1 MRRPLGLADDSD
13 FYERLARHARVP
25 YRVLDPRP
33 GDREDPVDHRAAAL
47 IGWPTARAFGIVPV
61 AVEANR
67 LVVAVSD
74 PFALESLHVVRE
86 LTRREVTAVLAS
98 PGAIVRAQDRVYGP
112 RPKRPVA
119 VPDKAGARH
128 RTGPEETSE
137 EDRLRAARLARHA
150 GLEFVTLDDVDPDAG
165 RALPEPVCRHL
176 RLLPLAREANRVTIA
191 VADPSDEVA
200 PRVVYALT
208 GDIPRVVVATPGDIE
223 RAISRVFAPESEGH
237 TSE

>member
-1 MRRPLGLADDSD
+1 MRGPLGLADDAD
-13 FYERLARHARVP
+13 FYERLARHAGVL
-25 YRVLDPRP
+25 YRVLDPQP

-74 PFALESLHVVRE
+74 PFAREPLHVVRE

-98 PGAIVRAQDRVYGP
+98 PAAIVRAQDRVYGP
-112 RPKRPVA
+112 RPSGSPGPVSGTVPKTRPPQA
-119 VPDKAGARH
+119 
-128 RTGPEETSE
+128 SE
-137 EDRLRAARLARHA
+137 EERRRAERLARHA
-150 GLEFVTLDDVDPDAG
+150 GLEFVTLDDVDQETA
-165 RALPEPVCRHL
+165 RSLPEAVCRHL
-176 RLLPLAREANRVTIA
+176 RVLPLARDPNRMTIA
-191 VADPSDEVA
+191 IADPRDEVA

-208 GDIPRVVVATPGDIE
+208 GDIPRVVVAAPADIE
-223 RAISRVFAPESEGH
+223 RAIARVFAPETEGH

>member
-1 MRRPLGLADDSD
+1 MRGPIGLADDAD
-13 FYERLARHARVP
+13 FYERLARHAGVP

-47 IGWPTARAFGIVPV
+47 IGWPTARAFGVVPV

-98 PGAIVRAQDRVYGP
+98 PRAIARAQDRAYGP
-112 RPKRPVA
+112 RPHGSPGRVPGTVPRTRP
-119 VPDKAGARH
+119 P
-128 RTGPEETSE
+128 ETSE
-137 EDRLRAARLARHA
+137 EERRRTERLARHA
-150 GLEFVTLDDVDPDAG
+150 GLEFVTLDEVDRGAA
-165 RALPEPVCRHL
+165 RSLPEPVCRHL
-176 RLLPLAREANRVTIA
+176 RLLPLARETNRLTIA
-191 VADPSDEVA
+191 VADPRDEVA
-200 PRVVYALT
+200 PRVVYAMT
-208 GDIPRVVVATPGDIE
+208 GDIPRVVVAAPGDIE
-223 RAISRVFAPESEGH
+223 RAISRVFAPETEGH